1 MRFKNEI
8 LSACLVSAFGFYA
21 FYPSANSTQ
30 NDQITAID
38 GDTIRVPA
46 DVIAPLFSTLEWSI
60 RLKGVDTPEINGKC
74 DREKLLAREAK
85 SFVDFRLKHAHK
97 ISVSSVASHDKWGGR
112 LVANLYVDGKDL
124 SQELIEKGYAVPYNG
139 GTKKSWCN

>member
-1 MRFKNEI
+1 MKFKNEI
-8 LSACLVSAFGFYA
+8 LFVCLIGVLG
-21 FYPSANSTQ
+21 FYPSADSAQ
-30 NDQITAID
+30 NNQITAID

-74 DREKLLAREAK
+74 DKEKFLARKAK
-85 SFVDFRLKHAHK
+85 SYVDFRLKHAQK
-97 ISVSSVASHDKWGGR
+97 ISVSSTASHDKWGGR
-112 LVANLYVDGKDL
+112 VLANIYVDGKDL